1 MDNNEEIYDAEII
14 SESVVTDEEYNGRVI
29 EEPSDYW
36 KLVAFHLQNNH
47 QPSIPLSMVDTC
59 IRAIEYANDGDFN
72 TIITLPEGTS
82 YKGANTASVETIVES
97 HHLHHFITS
106 KREVVTIKDADG
118 AIVYQGYGTEL
129 KLETETNTE
138 TITEVESNDDEQQQP

>member
-1 MDNNEEIYDAEII
+1 MSNNEEIYDAEVIYD
-14 SESVVTDEEYNGRVI
+14 SASSATDGEFNGRVI

-36 KLVAFHLQNNH
+36 KLVAFHLQENH
-47 QPSIPLSMVDTC
+47 QPSIPLNMVDTC
-59 IRAIEYANDGDFN
+59 IRAIEYANDGDFDV
-72 TIITLPEGTS
+72 IITLPEGTS

-106 KREVVTIKDADG
+106 EREVVTIKDAEG

-129 KLETETNTE
+129 KLSTETN
-138 TITEVESNDDEQQQP
+138 TEVESNDDQQ

>member
-14 SESVVTDEEYNGRVI
+14 SESYDEVFD
-29 EEPSDYW
+29 EPSDYW
-36 KLVAFHLQNNH
+36 KLIAFHLQSNH
-47 QPSIPLSMVDTC
+47 NPPIPVSMVDTC

-97 HHLHHFITS
+97 HHLHQFITS
-106 KREVVTIKDADG
+106 EREVVTIKDAEG
-118 AIVYQGYGTEL
+118 VVIYQGYGTEL
-129 KLETETNTE
+129 KLETTETNTE
-138 TITEVESNDDEQQQP
+138 VNTEVEINDDEQQP

>member
-1 MDNNEEIYDAEII
+1 MSNNEEIYDAEVIYD
-14 SESVVTDEEYNGRVI
+14 SATSATTTDDEYNGRVI

-36 KLVAFHLQNNH
+36 KLVAFHLQENH

-72 TIITLPEGTS
+72 TIIALPEGTL

-106 KREVVTIKDADG
+106 KREVVTIKDAEG
-118 AIVYQGYGTEL
+118 AVVYQGYGTEL
-129 KLETETNTE
+129 KLNAETN
-138 TITEVESNDDEQQQP
+138 TEVESNDDQQ